1 MPAHRIDC
9 LVIGAGQAG
18 LGVSREL
25 LTGGVEHLVL
35 EQGRIGDSWRSQR
48 WDSFALNTPAWMNRL
63 PGDAAPV
70 NPDEFPSASQFV
82 LGLERYAFSQR
93 LPVREGVTVRALDS
107 APAAEAIS
115 VATDEGAFE
124 ARSVV
129 VASGGGR
136 VPRVPAAGA
145 ALSASVLQLHTAG
158 YRRAGDLPAGAVL
171 VVGGGQ
177 SGVQI
182 AEDLL
187 RAGRD
192 VYLASS
198 AVGRLPRRYRG
209 RDSFAW
215 LVDDGFF
222 DESRERAMPG
232 PSPQIS
238 GAAGGHTLSYQ
249 HLRRMGAVLLGGLA
263 DVSGERVALRDN
275 LAHNIRFA
283 DEASAALRSRID
295 AHIAR
300 VGVDAPD
307 SDPDPADEPWPGRSA
322 PSSPHRLHLRRAGIR
337 TVIWA
342 TGFDA
347 ATSFVRAPVRGARGR
362 MVHRDGATALPGLF
376 VTGQTWLRT
385 RRSGTVYGVA
395 ADAPHI
401 AELVAARLA
410 DRHRLAA

>member
-1 MPAHRIDC
+1 MPAHRIDS

-25 LTGGVEHLVL
+25 VARGVEHLVL

-48 WDSFALNTPAWMNRL
+48 WDSFALNSPAWMNRL

-70 NPDEFPSASQFV
+70 NADEFPSASQFV

-93 LPVREGVTVRALDS
+93 LPVREGVTVRGLER
-107 APAAEAIS
+107 APAGTAIS

-124 ARSVV
+124 ARTVV
-129 VASGGGR
+129 MASGGAR

-145 ALSASVLQLHTAG
+145 ALSASVLQLHAAG
-158 YRRAGDLPAGAVL
+158 YRRAADLPAGGVL

-187 RAGRD
+187 HAGRE

-209 RDSFAW
+209 RDSFGW

-222 DESRERAMPG
+222 DESRDRAMPG

-263 DVSGERVALRDN
+263 DVSGERVAFRDN
-275 LAHNIRFA
+275 LVHNIRFA
-283 DEASAALRSRID
+283 DAASTAFRSRID

-300 VGVDAPD
+300 VGADAPD
-307 SDPDPADEPWPGRSA
+307 AEPDAADEPWPERVT
-322 PSSPHRLHLRRAGIR
+322 PSSPRRLNLRRAHIR

-347 ATSFVRAPVRGARGR
+347 ATSFVRAPVRGERGR

-385 RRSGTVYGVA
+385 RRSGTIHGVV
-395 ADAPHI
+395 ADAPHV

-410 DRHRLAA
+410 ERRQIAA

>member
-1 MPAHRIDC
+1 MPAHNIDC
-9 LVIGAGQAG
+9 LVVGAGQAG

-25 LTGGVEHLVL
+25 VARGVEHLVL
-35 EQGRIGDSWRSQR
+35 EQGRMGESWRSQR

-70 NPDEFPSASQFV
+70 NPDDFPSASQFV

-93 LPVREGVTVRALDS
+93 LPVREGVTVRALDRTPEGT
-107 APAAEAIS
+107 AMS

-124 ARSVV
+124 ARAVV
-129 VASGGGR
+129 VASGGTR
-136 VPRVPAAGA
+136 VPRVPTAGA
-145 ALSASVLQLHTAG
+145 ALPASVLQLHTAD
-158 YRRAGDLPAGAVL
+158 YRRAADLPAGGVL

-187 RAGRD
+187 HAGRD

-263 DVSGERVALRDN
+263 GVAGERVAFRDN

-283 DEASAALRSRID
+283 DEASAAFRSRID

-300 VGVDAPD
+300 VGSDAPD
-307 SDPDPADEPWPGRSA
+307 ADPDAADEPWPGRFV
-322 PSSPHRLHLRRAGIR
+322 PSSPRRLHLRRAGVR

-347 ATSFVRAPVRGARGR
+347 ATSFVRAPVRGERGR

-385 RRSGTVYGVA
+385 RRSGTIHGVV
-395 ADAPHI
+395 ADAPHV
-401 AELVAARLA
+401 AELVLDRLA
-410 DRHRLAA
+410 EHGQIAA